1 MKQVAILV
9 VTYNRLTLLKECIE
23 SLRSQTYNDI
33 DIIVV
38 NNGSTDGTLDWLS
51 EQQDITTITQGNL
64 GGAGGFYT
72 GLKYIAENGY
82 EYCWLMDDDVVC
94 RNDALEYLI
103 KAAHQA
109 PNFGFICSKVI
120 DVDGKS
126 VNMPSIDDRSKDG
139 HYPNWLDK
147 IEYHLLK
154 VKAATF
160 VSVLIPTLKVRKV
173 GLPIKEYFI
182 WGDDAE
188 YTMRLSL
195 DSDCFLAYDSVV
207 IHKRS
212 MKQML
217 GFMTETNPIRLKN
230 WYYMLRNSYANAKK
244 YGRTKDVVVTLCYHI
259 SLLFRS
265 LARFDFKRISIL
277 MKVFVSY
284 FTFMPKVHYVNINDS
299 NH

>member
-9 VTYNRLTLLKECIE
+9 VTYNRLALLKECIE
-23 SLRSQTYNDI
+23 SLRSQSYCDTDI
-33 DIIVV
+33 VVV
-38 NNGSTDGTLDWLS
+38 NNGSTDGTPDWLS
-51 EQQDITTITQGNL
+51 TQQDIITITQGNL

-72 GLKYIAENGY
+72 GMKYIAENGY
-82 EYCWLMDDDVVC
+82 EYCWLMDDDVFC
-94 RNDALEYLI
+94 RNDALEHLVA
-103 KAAHQA
+103 AAHKFPRA
-109 PNFGFICSKVI
+109 GFFCSKVI
-120 DVDGKS
+120 GVDGKS
-126 VNMPSIDDRSKDG
+126 MNMPSIDDRSKDG
-139 HYPNWLDK
+139 QYPDWLDK
-147 IEYHLLK
+147 IDDHLLK

-160 VSVLIPTLKVRKV
+160 VSVLIPIAKVHKV

-195 DSDCFLAYDSVV
+195 ESDCFLAYDSVV

-217 GFMTETNPIRLKN
+217 GFMTETNPVRLKN

-265 LARFDFKRISIL
+265 LAKFDIKRIAIL
-277 MKVFVSY
+277 LKVYASY
-284 FTFMPKVHYVNINDS
+284 FAFSPKVQYVDTKDS
-299 NH
+299 NK